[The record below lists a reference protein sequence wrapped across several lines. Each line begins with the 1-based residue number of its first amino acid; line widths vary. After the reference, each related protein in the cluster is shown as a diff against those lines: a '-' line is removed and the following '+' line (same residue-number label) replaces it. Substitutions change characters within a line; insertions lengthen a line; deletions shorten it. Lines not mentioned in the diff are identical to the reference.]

1 MSAARNIFQKIPF
14 IRITSLFLI
23 GILLQYYL
31 SFDLRATAITC
42 TLFISVLIF
51 MWRNS
56 SFTTVKIQNVIIA
69 CGILIS
75 GLFYP
80 GKVQERQLPAFDRKD
95 YFLAEVCQKP
105 AEKANTFQTILLIQ
119 NRSLKKPEKII
130 AYFSKFEFD
139 PTLKTGDQL
148 IILAR
153 PQEIK
158 NMGNPF
164 EFDYQSMMKKKGIWF
179 SVYLDKGSYLK
190 TGGQI
195 NRMIY
200 LAERMRD
207 KLVSILAAA
216 KIGKEERSV
225 VAALTL
231 GYRTELD
238 PETTDYFASTGAMH
252 VLAVSG
258 LHVGLIYFILGF
270 LLSPLKRTK
279 IGTFFCPVGL
289 LSFLWIYAFITG
301 FSPSVQRATVM
312 FSFIIIGSVIGRPV
326 NIYNSLSASALV
338 LLLLNPNIMFEVGF
352 QLSYLAVFGIVL
364 IQPKLAA
371 LIVVKSKY
379 LKWGWDLFT
388 VSLAAQLATFPL
400 GLLYFNQF
408 PNLFW
413 LSNFFVIPGATLIIW
428 VTFGFFVLSPIPFIS
443 GLLVQLVHYITY
455 LMVGSLKLMSSLPN
469 AVAEGIVINPLQT
482 WILYGILLSAI
493 IFLFSKNKRWLFVS
507 LSLVAQLQIAAIGNK
522 IGLINQKTIYVYNSR
537 NTMIHL
543 INGRTNYLLTTSTDT
558 IPERDLQIAKRVKN
572 HLRLNEPIIL
582 DTKTNNSF
590 RTNDIDVNDD
600 KIQFL
605 NCLISYS
612 NGPEFQFQGQKKLM
626 LEIQNHG
633 QSKKETL
640 NKTIAIGNSYFTQ
653 KQASKSDFST
663 KVHGAY
669 FLNLE

>member
-1 MSAARNIFQKIPF
+1 MSVARNIFQKIPF

-31 SFDLRATAITC
+31 SFDLRATALIC
-42 TLFISVLIF
+42 TLLISVLIF

-56 SFTTVKIQNVIIA
+56 NFSTLKTQN
-69 CGILIS
+69 ILIAFGIVIL

-130 AYFSKFEFD
+130 AYFSKIEFD
-139 PTLKTGDQL
+139 LTLKTGDQL
-148 IILAR
+148 IILAK

-164 EFDYQSMMKKKGIWF
+164 EFDYQSMMKKKDIWF
-179 SVYLDKGSYLK
+179 SVYLNTGAYLK
-190 TGGQI
+190 TGRQI
-195 NRMIY
+195 NRVTY
-200 LAERMRD
+200 WAEQMRD
-207 KLVSILAAA
+207 KLIAVLAAK

-231 GYRTELD
+231 GYRAELD

-270 LLSPLKRTK
+270 LLSALKRTK
-279 IGTFFCPVGL
+279 IGTSLYPVGL
-289 LSFLWIYAFITG
+289 LTFLWIYAFITG

-312 FSFIIIGSVIGRPV
+312 FSFVIMGTVIGRPV

-338 LLLLNPNIMFEVGF
+338 LILLNPNVLFEVGF

-364 IQPKLAA
+364 IQSKLAA
-371 LIVVKSKY
+371 LIIVKNKY

-443 GLLVQLVHYITY
+443 DLLAQLAHYITY
-455 LMVGSLKLMSSLPN
+455 AMVGALKLMSRLPN
-469 AVAEGIVINPLQT
+469 AVAEGIVITPLQT
-482 WILYGILLSAI
+482 WIIYGILLTAI
-493 IFLFSKNKRWLFVS
+493 VFFFSKKKLWLFYT
-507 LSLVAQLQIAAIGNK
+507 LSLVVLLQMAVISNK
-522 IGLINQKTIYVYNSR
+522 IGLINQKAIYVYNSR
-537 NTMIHL
+537 NTIVHF
-543 INGRTNYLLTTSTDT
+543 INGRTNYLLTTNTDT
-558 IPERDLQIAKRVKN
+558 ISERDLEIAERVKN

-582 DTKTNNSF
+582 TTKAANNF
-590 RTNDIDVNDD
+590 ITNDIAINDR

-605 NCLISYS
+605 NCLINYS
-612 NGPEFQFQGQKKLM
+612 NGTGFQIQRSKILT
-626 LEIQNHG
+626 LEVQNHG

-640 NKTIAIGNSYFTQ
+640 NKTIATGNSYFSE
-653 KQASKSDFST
+653 KQASEFDFST
-663 KVHGAY
+663 KAHGAY

>member
-1 MSAARNIFQKIPF
+1 MSVARNIFQKIPF

-23 GILLQYYL
+23 GILLQYYF
-31 SFDLRATAITC
+31 SFDLRVTAVIC
-42 TLFISVLIF
+42 TFFLSILIF
-51 MWRNS
+51 LWRNS
-56 SFTTVKIQNVIIA
+56 NFSTVKTQNILLA
-69 CGILIS
+69 SGIVIS

-80 GKVQERQLPAFDRKD
+80 GKVKERQLPAFDRKD

-119 NRSLKKPEKII
+119 NRLLKKPEKII
-130 AYFSKFEFD
+130 AYFSKIEFD
-139 PTLKTGDQL
+139 LTLKTGDQL
-148 IILAR
+148 IILAK

-164 EFDYQSMMKKKGIWF
+164 EFDYQSMMKKKDIWF
-179 SVYLDKGSYLK
+179 SVYLNKGAYLK
-190 TGGQI
+190 TGRQI
-195 NRMIY
+195 NRISY
-200 LAERMRD
+200 WAEQTRD
-207 KLVSILAAA
+207 KLIAVLAAT

-270 LLSPLKRTK
+270 LLAPLKRAK
-279 IGTFFCPVGL
+279 IGILFYPVAL
-289 LSFLWIYAFITG
+289 LAFLWIYAFITG

-312 FSFIIIGSVIGRPV
+312 FSFVIMGTVLGRPV

-371 LIVVKSKY
+371 LITIKSKY
-379 LKWGWDLFT
+379 LKWVWDLFT
-388 VSLAAQLATFPL
+388 VSIAAQLATFPL

-428 VTFGFFVLSPIPFIS
+428 LTFGFFVLSPIPFVS
-443 GLLVQLVHYITY
+443 DLLAQLVHYITY
-455 LMVGSLKLMSSLPN
+455 AMVGALKLMSSLPN
-469 AVAEGIVINPLQT
+469 AVAEGIVITPLQT
-482 WILYGILLSAI
+482 WVIYGILLSAI
-493 IFLFSKNKRWLFVS
+493 IFWFSKKKGWLFCS
-507 LSLVAQLQIAAIGNK
+507 LSLVALLHVAVIGKK
-522 IGLINQKTIYVYNSR
+522 IELINQKTIYVYNSR
-537 NTMIHL
+537 NTMIHF

-558 IPERDLQIAKRVKN
+558 ISERDLQIAQRVKN
-572 HLRLNEPIIL
+572 HLRLDEPIIL
-582 DTKTNNSF
+582 TTKTANNFTTSDIAI
-590 RTNDIDVNDD
+590 NDHN
-600 KIQFL
+600 IQFL

-612 NGPEFQFQGQKKLM
+612 NEPEFQFKGQKKLM
-626 LEIQNHG
+626 LEVQNHG

-640 NKTIAIGNSYFTQ
+640 NKTIATGNSYFSQ
-653 KQASKSDFST
+653 KQASESDFST